1 MLRIERAIREKLN
14 TLPITFNTLIAKI
27 DGHSLFSLFTD
38 NMNVL
43 RQAKDKIDDD
53 EFEEAQDTDERAIDH
68 PLRRKVA
75 QILSHYEPVEYRVI
89 EMIQKH
95 YQPKLS
101 KDEEPIEV
109 DEIQNAIET
118 QIWLQQE

>member
-1 MLRIERAIREKLN
+1 
-14 TLPITFNTLIAKI
+14 
-27 DGHSLFSLFTD
+27 
-38 NMNVL
+38 MNVL